1 LQNGTS
7 FFYFTTDQWR
17 FEETAI
23 NDLVSPTVGKARYNH
38 PADYNVLA
46 ARLGWLPSYPTF
58 NRNGIELYKEA
69 VAKGYETTEEIGN
82 YIAKQL
88 KEKELQFAIEDPD
101 NPVNFPRTLFVWR
114 ANLISSSGKGHEYF
128 LKYLLGTTNGLLNS
142 DKDSLRPEEIKW
154 REKAPEGKIDL
165 LVDLD
170 FRMSGTALYSDVI
183 LPAATWYEK
192 YDLSST
198 DM

>member
-1 LQNGTS
+1 MEEAGLIMSDKKNFVLLKDGVQLQSAKDWGGPPKLQNGTS

-23 NDLVSPTVGKARYNH
+23 NDLVSPTVGKARYDH

-58 NRNGIELYKEA
+58 NQNGIELYKEA
-69 VAKGYETTEEIGN
+69 VARGYETTEEIGN

-101 NPVNFPRTLFVWR
+101 NPVNFPETL
-114 ANLISSSGKGHEYF
+114 I
-128 LKYLLGTTNGLLNS
+128 
-142 DKDSLRPEEIKW
+142 
-154 REKAPEGKIDL
+154 
-165 LVDLD
+165 
-170 FRMSGTALYSDVI
+170 RMASKFNFKF
-183 LPAATWYEK
+183 W
-192 YDLSST
+192 
-198 DM
+198 